1 MVLSMNGIR
10 LMSFTKYQVVK
21 WGEFMPFCEKCG
33 KEIKDGDRFCTRCGA
48 EIKSLPMTSVNKKST
63 DIRSDKKSKK
73 KLVVIISAASA
84 VAVVLAVCA
93 IVLLPKMFRN
103 NENEQYKPLQ
113 TIEITTQQETTQQ
126 SSMII
131 QNTTE
136 PESIDD
142 GSSDADEDYIL
153 PDSDTKKLTSS
164 DLAGLDANEL
174 ELARNE
180 IYARAGRRFNTD
192 YIQDYFDDKWWYVG
206 TIEPEDFTEDMLN
219 DVEKYNVNFIRNY
232 EKKYVE

>member
-1 MVLSMNGIR
+1 
-10 LMSFTKYQVVK
+10 
-21 WGEFMPFCEKCG
+21 
-33 KEIKDGDRFCTRCGA
+33 
-48 EIKSLPMTSVNKKST
+48 LPMTSVNEKPT
-63 DIRSDKKSKK
+63 DIKSDKKSKK

-93 IVLLPKMFRN
+93 IVFVPKMFRN

-126 SSMII
+126 SSTII

-142 GSSDADEDYIL
+142 GSSDADDDYIL
-153 PDSDTKKLTSS
+153 PNSDTKKLTSS
-164 DLAGLDANEL
+164 DLAGLDADEL

>member
-1 MVLSMNGIR
+1 
-10 LMSFTKYQVVK
+10 
-21 WGEFMPFCEKCG
+21 MPFCEKCG

-126 SSMII
+126 PSTTI

-142 GSSDADEDYIL
+142 GSSDADDDYIL

-164 DLAGLDANEL
+164 DLAGLDADEL

-232 EKKYVE
+232 EEKYVE

>member
-1 MVLSMNGIR
+1 
-10 LMSFTKYQVVK
+10 
-21 WGEFMPFCEKCG
+21 MPFCEKCG
-33 KEIKDGDRFCTRCGA
+33 KEIKDGDRFCEHCGA
-48 EIKSLPMTSVNKKST
+48 EVKSLPMTLANENPTSIK
-63 DIRSDKKSKK
+63 SDKKSNK

-84 VAVVLAVCA
+84 VAAVLAVCA
-93 IVLLPKMFRN
+93 IVFVPKMFRN

-126 SSMII
+126 PSTVI

-142 GSSDADEDYIL
+142 GSSDADDDYYDDDDYIL
-153 PDSDTKKLTSS
+153 PDSGTRKLTNP
-164 DLAGLDANEL
+164 DLAGLDADEL

-219 DVEKYNVNFIRNY
+219 DVEKYNVNFIRDY
-232 EKKYVE
+232 EKNYTE